1 MPNIT
6 IHSKEITSANILQV
20 QAGTNCPQGGDAGHG
35 GRTVLRL
42 IDCAGT
48 AMQCRVND
56 GELVDASKI
65 EIVLAGDTEKDTFT
79 QALEFALAVL
89 GSGTVGEQTEENID

>member
-1 MPNIT
+1 MATVT
-6 IHSKEITSANILQV
+6 IHSKEIVGANILQV

-35 GRTVLRL
+35 GRTVFRL
-42 IDCAGT
+42 IDCGGT

-56 GELVDASKI
+56 GEPIDASRV
-65 EIVLAGDTEKDTFT
+65 EITMAGDSEHETFM

-89 GSGTVGEQTEENID
+89 RTRADKTTEEYVD